1 MAGASP
7 AARTMA
13 QPIRCVKLILRGAS
27 CSFSAVRMAAR
38 VTTGTS
44 RKLVAVG
51 TASEAVMFRARRE
64 AGPLIGVA
72 PGGKAGSAGGSGSVA
87 GAGAGVSVGRWRRG
101 RGGGLLPVPRGRS
114 GRRGGTGRRR
124 DRATLEQ
131 RAPLA
136 VNGGGIAAELL
147 VQLGHVA
154 RVDGVDGVERLL
166 DLG

>member
-1 MAGASP
+1 
-7 AARTMA
+7 
-13 QPIRCVKLILRGAS
+13 
-27 CSFSAVRMAAR
+27 MAAR

-87 GAGAGVSVGRWRRG
+87 RAGAGVSAGAGGEVLVGA
-101 RGGGLLPVPRGRS
+101 GGGAAAVASCPFPEGAA
-114 GRRGGTGRRR
+114 GGAAGLVGGAT
-124 DRATLEQ
+124 APTLEQ
-131 RAPLA
+131 CAPLA

-166 DLG
+166 DVG